1 MPAVP
6 TTQHP
11 FDLNKAQRDC
21 VDWQLTS
28 ARITNAAAFLDAVQP
43 YPLKNTQ
50 GGAAYLNADSAIMD
64 VGKRAFAENCARC
77 HSSKVPYEV
86 KHGLDKHSDAAKPAW
101 VRLVMSSGFL
111 DKNFLSDDERY
122 PLVSADPRIA
132 IGTNADRALGT
143 NPIEGHI
150 WQNFSSRTFK
160 ELPSLGTMTVENPF
174 DEGDPISFPIRLRGY
189 YRTPS
194 LINVWA
200 TAPFFENNMLG
211 AYTGD
216 PSVKGRMTAFGDAAE
231 KLLWP
236 EKRLGKGTVKVTGK
250 DSVLKIRD
258 IEIRIPAGT
267 PADLLANINIY
278 RGSASTRSCSSA
290 EPAIE

>member
-1 MPAVP
+1 
-6 TTQHP
+6 
-11 FDLNKAQRDC
+11 
-21 VDWQLTS
+21 
-28 ARITNAAAFLDAVQP
+28 
-43 YPLKNTQ
+43 
-50 GGAAYLNADSAIMD
+50 
-64 VGKRAFAENCARC
+64 
-77 HSSKVPYEV
+77 
-86 KHGLDKHSDAAKPAW
+86 
-101 VRLVMSSGFL
+101 MSSGFL

-174 DEGDPISFPIRLRGY
+174 DEGDPISFPIRLGGY

-194 LINVWA
+194 LINGWA

-231 KLLWP
+231 KLLLAREAPGQRNGQSYWKGFGAENTRHRDP
-236 EKRLGKGTVKVTGK
+236 HSGGHARGPSGKYQHLQGQCKYPK
-250 DSVLKIRD
+250 LQLS
-258 IEIRIPAGT
+258 
-267 PADLLANINIY
+267 
-278 RGSASTRSCSSA
+278 
-290 EPAIE
+290 